1 MPQWMP
7 QNIQKRLLLY
17 VLQQLALFSEIELP
31 NLEEVSLNNIA
42 LRDVKID
49 PERVGPLPGC
59 TLRSGRVGLL
69 ELNGGVMGGVQVD
82 LSDVEAVVDVDALRG
97 APRPPEG
104 AVHFLLAKSTAD
116 LASTMEGVEGAEGAE
131 AGPGGAETGSSSAE
145 TGSSDGQPRPRSAAL
160 GGMVAR
166 AAEMA
171 LLRLQVRAVRVGI
184 RVVAELTDIRVEVSE
199 VAVKTVNGKREVTV
213 RGLRVVTLRPEVAA
227 GRLDPP
233 AASASSASSES
244 SAATLEDE
252 DGYGEESLMDSMMFT
267 HEEAS
272 SIYMSATSQAFGA
285 GANAGAAV
293 EAAAA
298 PAAASAAAPAVVL
311 HLDSAAFTFTT
322 DFAGLEARLGQ
333 VHLACVPLVPTA
345 ISILSGITRSLK
357 MAHYQRKRDNFART
371 RSLRFPQY
379 DADDNPALPP
389 QVPTLPAEPLFHRL
403 HIHRIVVGLTTAL
416 GRDGAFAA
424 DAAAVRVVLSNVNVK
439 QKSDELLYGGVERL
453 GVVQAAPGGWRD
465 VAAFVDEAA
474 AAPTAAAAAV
484 KADLRFELFRGATPE
499 FTALC
504 LKPLEVRLDAAALAV
519 LAAFARSLSL
529 TWSHYAAARAHIGAR
544 ERLGAHGAASSP
556 AVIFQSALIDV
567 QVALSP
573 GFALKTIVLPLLFR
587 LALNHLSVPKVVVSC
602 LALGVEHTLSVITD
616 IKLHTALKEFK
627 AFVRGAA
634 TAGAALAP
642 REVSLNSELVLTV
655 PAVAVSADWRLLRR
669 IVGEVGR
676 FLAAGAAPSPA
687 LNLPPHSQRGRAARG
702 AGRAGSGSIGPGRAV
717 SFRLEVHTVDVEA
730 VNVSALFGNF
740 CARFERVA
748 LDLLRNGDLQGSVG
762 SLKWQREQG
771 NTIEP
776 FLHLLGG
783 HRGPTPLVV
792 FTYRASALHAAV
804 WNVVVEYYTEWLRVL
819 APDAGTEAA
828 GAGAVAL
835 AAAAAATPS
844 AALEVKIEFYECAIG
859 LTPGRLPCKAFV
871 AVQRG
876 TTQLTRG
883 DPGDQLL
890 VKSSLRQLEVFLVDD
905 AARVAWPRRGPL
917 RASEWLAAAGVLN
930 VGHLNATHVGFTVN
944 SDIEALHRRNR
955 RLGINERLSL
965 LEVKVNVDDL
975 ALAACADLAHTLAQ
989 IASDLKLPI
998 VFSDRQKYKVEV
1010 EEPVDVWLAASALFE
1025 DTPREDDAASL
1036 SIVDEYMG
1044 AAASVG
1050 ELEQEMSALSVSAPA
1065 ASFAIEDEHFV
1076 AATATAA
1083 AAVPVLI
1090 YLNVSRVHV
1099 RLHDGY
1105 DWPETR
1111 SVIEGAVQRVE
1122 SGAAA
1127 EAAAAEE
1134 EEEGEEEDR
1143 ALIGETLY
1151 QSIHLLLPAG
1161 ASPARLTRN
1170 INKSVHSAAS
1180 EAGGVELTRSPHHK
1194 VAVEVQTVEV
1204 VVAVHTTRDPRTPPA
1219 TPPAEPGGA
1228 EVVNAVSVLA
1238 ENFEV
1243 LDNVPTLT
1251 WHKVVTYLRSAGERE
1266 LQTRAVR
1273 VSVTELR
1280 PDRALCATEA
1290 IVDVAVL
1297 PLRLHVDQ
1305 DTLDFLVR
1313 FAEFRDARFRLPID
1327 DILYMEKF
1335 SLAALRIKLDYKPK
1349 KIDYA
1354 GIRLGHAAEFIN
1366 FFVLDGAE
1374 VLLRS
1379 VRLYGVH
1386 GFPQLA
1392 RRLQSVW
1399 APDVQATQ
1407 LSGVLAGLA
1416 PLRSIVNIGTG
1427 VRDLVAIPMKEYRK
1441 DGRIVRSLQRGA
1453 FLFAKTTSTELLKL
1467 GVKITAGTQVL
1478 LEQGEEAFG
1487 GEGGSA
1493 RRPGAAHGAAT
1504 EGAGDLSGS
1513 DCGSDHDDV
1522 DMPLVYA
1529 LADRK
1534 AVEAD
1539 LMASSQILNQSVQV
1553 DERLRSSLTNRK
1565 LYLFA
1570 EIDDSQAIEQHLRHA
1585 AHRQRAKRGAPRPRP
1600 PRHTEEQQ
1608 KAVSLYSNQPLDA
1621 QEGLRLA
1628 YTSIGKNLG
1637 DARAAAA
1644 RTRDAMSDAETV
1656 SEAAYAMARG
1666 APLVLIRPIIGA
1678 TEAVL
1683 KTLLGFTNQIDPDQK
1698 LESEEK
1704 YKPIRK

>member
-1 MPQWMP
+1 MP

-49 PERVGPLPGC
+49 PERVGSLPGC

-82 LSDVEAVVDVDALRG
+82 LSDVEAVVDVE
-97 APRPPEG
+97 APRGTPRAPEG
-104 AVHFLLAKSTAD
+104 GVQFLLAKSTAD
-116 LASTMEGVEGAEGAE
+116 LASTMEGLEGAEGAE
-131 AGPGGAETGSSSAE
+131 AGPGGAKTGSSGAE
-145 TGSSDGQPRPRSAAL
+145 TGNDSPPRPRSAAL

-171 LLRLQVRAVRVGI
+171 LLRLQVRAVRLGI
-184 RVVAELTDIRVEVSE
+184 RIVAELTDLRVEIDE

-233 AASASSASSES
+233 AASASAASAAS
-244 SAATLEDE
+244 SAASLEDE
-252 DGYGEESLMDSMMFT
+252 GGYGEESLMDSMMFT

-285 GANAGAAV
+285 GASSAA
-293 EAAAA
+293 ETAAA
-298 PAAASAAAPAVVL
+298 PAARAAAPVVL
-311 HLDSAAFTFTT
+311 HLDSATVTFTT
-322 DFAGLEARLGQ
+322 AFAGLEARLGQ

-345 ISILSGITRSLK
+345 ISVLSGITRSLK
-357 MAHYQRKRDNFART
+357 MAHYQRKRDNFARA

-379 DADDNPALPP
+379 DADDSPALPP
-389 QVPTLPAEPLFHRL
+389 PGPALPAEPLFHRL
-403 HIHRIVVGLTTAL
+403 HINRIVVGLTTAL

-453 GVVQAAPGGWRD
+453 GVAQAAPGGWRD

-474 AAPTAAAAAV
+474 AAGGAATAAA

-519 LAAFARSLSL
+519 LATFARSLSL
-529 TWSHYAAARAHIGAR
+529 ASSHYAAARAHIDAR
-544 ERLGAHGAASSP
+544 ERVGARGAASSP

-567 QVALSP
+567 QVALGP
-573 GFALKTIVLPLLFR
+573 GLALKTIVMPLLFR
-587 LALNHLSVPKVVVSC
+587 LALDYLSVPKVVVSC
-602 LALGVEHTLSVITD
+602 LELGTEHPLTVIAD
-616 IKLHTALKEFK
+616 IKLHTSLKEFRS
-627 AFVRGAA
+627 FVRGAA
-634 TAGAALAP
+634 TAGAVLAP
-642 REVSLNSELVLTV
+642 REVSLSSELVMTV

-669 IVGEVGR
+669 IGGEVGR
-676 FLAAGAAPSPA
+676 FLAAAAAPSPA
-687 LNLPPHSQRGRAARG
+687 PSFPLKGRAARA
-702 AGRAGSGSIGPGRAV
+702 AGRAGGGSAGPGGAV
-717 SFRLEVHTVDVEA
+717 AFRLVVHTVEVEA
-730 VNVSALFGNF
+730 VNVSALFGSF
-740 CARFERVA
+740 CVHFERVA
-748 LDLLRNGDLQGSVG
+748 LDMLRNGDLQGSIG

-771 NTIEP
+771 KTAEP
-776 FLHLLGG
+776 LLHPLGG
-783 HRGPTPLVV
+783 SRGSSPLVV
-792 FTYRASALHAAV
+792 LTYRASALHAVV

-819 APDAGTEAA
+819 APEA
-828 GAGAVAL
+828 GAAAQATAAPASAEARVA
-835 AAAAAATPS
+835 ATTPS
-844 AALEVKIEFYECAIG
+844 AALEVKVEFYECAVG

-883 DPGDQLL
+883 DPGDQLF
-890 VKSSLRQLEVFLVDD
+890 VKTSLRQLEVFLVDD
-905 AARVAWPRRGPL
+905 AARVVWPRRRPL
-917 RASEWLAAAGVLN
+917 RASEWLAAAGVLS
-930 VGHLNATHVGFTVN
+930 VGQLNATHVGVTVN
-944 SDIEALHRRNR
+944 FDLEALHRRNR
-955 RLGINERLSL
+955 RLGISERLAL
-965 LEVKVNVDDL
+965 LEIKVNVDDV

-989 IASDLKLPI
+989 IASDLKQPI

-1025 DTPREDDAASL
+1025 DTPHEDDAASL
-1036 SIVDEYMG
+1036 SMVDEYMG
-1044 AAASVG
+1044 AAASVAP
-1050 ELEQEMSALSVSAPA
+1050 LEQEMSALSFSAPA
-1065 ASFAIEDEHFV
+1065 ASLAIEDEHFG
-1076 AATATAA
+1076 AATATAAA

-1127 EAAAAEE
+1127 EAEDAVEE
-1134 EEEGEEEDR
+1134 EEEEEEDR

-1161 ASPARLTRN
+1161 ASAARLTRN
-1170 INKSVHSAAS
+1170 INKSVDSAAS
-1180 EAGGVELTRSPHHK
+1180 ETGGVELTRSPHHK
-1194 VAVEVQTVEV
+1194 VAVEVQNLEA

-1219 TPPAEPGGA
+1219 TTPAGRGGA

-1251 WHKVVTYLRSAGERE
+1251 WHKMVTYLRSAGERE
-1266 LQTRAVR
+1266 MQTRAVR
-1273 VSVTELR
+1273 VGVTELR
-1280 PDRALCATEA
+1280 PDPALCATEA
-1290 IVDVAVL
+1290 IVDVAVF

-1313 FAEFRDARFRLPID
+1313 FAEFRDARFRLPVD
-1327 DILYMEKF
+1327 DVLYVEKF

-1416 PLRSIVNIGTG
+1416 PLRSIVNIGSG

-1441 DGRIVRSLQRGA
+1441 DGRLVRSLQRGA

-1478 LEQGEEAFG
+1478 LEQGEVAFG

-1493 RRPGAAHGAAT
+1493 RRPGATHGAAT
-1504 EGAGDLSGS
+1504 HGGGDLSGS
-1513 DCGSDHDDV
+1513 DCNSDYDDM
-1522 DMPLVYA
+1522 DTPLVYA
-1529 LADRK
+1529 LADRR

-1565 LYLFA
+1565 LYQFA

-1585 AHRQRAKRGAPRPRP
+1585 AQRQRAKRGAPRPRP
-1600 PRHTEEQQ
+1600 PRYTEEQQ

-1644 RTRDAMSDAETV
+1644 RTRDAIADAETV
-1656 SEAAYAMARG
+1656 PEAAYAMARG

-1698 LESEEK
+1698 LESDEK